1 MKQGEK
7 CLHLKIPQIEAF
19 RSVQVLAAAAFLLTV
34 MNMSVEER
42 FSYPM
47 VNVP

>member
-7 CLHLKIPQIEAF
+7 CLHLRISQIEVF
-19 RSVQVLAAAAFLLTV
+19 RSVQVLAAAAFFTTL

-47 VNVP
+47 VNAP